1 MAEKSGFFNARE
13 TEEGTY
19 DREYDAE
26 QFAEYFANFVSN
38 GVYVNPTNQLKVVF
52 NGSPDKPFVVVV
64 RKGKAYIDGYWYE
77 LTEDMEVTISANT
90 KSYAIKDV
98 ICCTLDKTERKIS
111 IILKED
117 VISDM
122 PVNNNT
128 QHDLVLSTVMVQ
140 PNVSKLNAEDI
151 TDKRPDKTYCG
162 FVTGVVDQIDTTEL
176 FRQYDEA
183 FKTWFNEIKDQLSTD
198 AAGNLQKQIGLLN
211 NLKTIVKDSIVNAIN
226 SLYDSIVGKTLK
238 TLDEV
243 KSNTEQGYYV
253 DALAVISYRSVITGL
268 ISNPM
273 LSACNNGCI
282 ASYTLPPVHCPL
294 FIIVI
299 SLSLSP
305 CMWNSKLMYRLSPIE
320 PTHILFSTSCFT
332 TSAVLPLYICCLY
345 TTLVCSLYF
354 IILPVISSVC
364 SNSLSLSFTTLS
376 ILPIV
381 VLSNA
386 TKKTSFSSNRYRFS

>member
-98 ICCTLDKTERKIS
+98 ICCTLDKTERKVS

-117 VISDM
+117 VTSDM

-128 QHDLVLSTVMVQ
+128 QHDLVLSTVLVQ
-140 PNVSKLNAEDI
+140 PNAPKLNAEDI

-162 FVTGVVDQIDTTEL
+162 FVTGLIDQIDTTEL
-176 FRQYDEA
+176 FQQYDDA
-183 FKTWFNEIKDQLSTD
+183 FQEWFNEMKGQLTED
-198 AAGNLQKQIGLLN
+198 AAGSLQTQIGNLL
-211 NLKTIVKDSIVNAIN
+211 NLKTKNKTSLVAAINEVIMNVTHPIGSVYLSFDPTDPSVLFGGTWEGITGVTSADKAPRFLYVTNPNSPSGIKAGTNGGSDKVKLTTAELPAHTHDIKLLSGESISLWSSTAGAGSLWRIMANGISAPGNSPVVKSTGSGKEFSIV
-226 SLYDSIVGKTLK
+226 
-238 TLDEV
+238 
-243 KSNTEQGYYV
+243 
-253 DALAVISYRSVITGL
+253 
-268 ISNPM
+268 PP
-273 LSACNNGCI
+273 
-282 ASYTLPPVHCPL
+282 YT
-294 FIIVI
+294 
-299 SLSLSP
+299 
-305 CMWNSKLMYRLSPIE
+305 
-320 PTHILFSTSCFT
+320 
-332 TSAVLPLYICCLY
+332 
-345 TTLVCSLYF
+345 
-354 IILPVISSVC
+354 
-364 SNSLSLSFTTLS
+364 
-376 ILPIV
+376 V
-381 VLSNA
+381 VYGWKRVA
-386 TKKTSFSSNRYRFS
+386 

>member
-1 MAEKSGFFNARE
+1 MAEKSGFFNAME

-26 QFAEYFANFVSN
+26 QFAEYFANFISN
-38 GVYVNPTNQLKVVF
+38 GVYANPANQLKVVF
-52 NGSPDKPFVVVV
+52 DGSPNKPFVVIV

-77 LTEDMEVTISANT
+77 LTEDMELVIPANT

-98 ICCTLDKTERKIS
+98 VCCTLDKTERKVS
-111 IILKED
+111 IILKEE

-140 PNVSKLNAEDI
+140 PNASKLNAEDI

-243 KSNTEQGYYV
+243 KSNAEQGYYV
-253 DALAVISYRSVITGL
+253 DALVVAELDSKTTEITD
-268 ISNPM
+268 
-273 LSACNNGCI
+273 
-282 ASYTLPPVHCPL
+282 
-294 FIIVI
+294 
-299 SLSLSP
+299 
-305 CMWNSKLMYRLSPIE
+305 KMYRTE
-320 PTHILFSTSCFT
+320 
-332 TSAVLPLYICCLY
+332 VLLKYYRETWMHATIN
-345 TTLVCSLYF
+345 VGKQF
-354 IILPVISSVC
+354 AGSV
-364 SNSLSLSFTTLS
+364 
-376 ILPIV
+376 PIV
-381 VLSNA
+381 SLKYQDGTAVNNVINVSAEQVKDDGSVSIWAYGSGFIPAHLLFVMIDCR
-386 TKKTSFSSNRYRFS
+386 TK

>member
-26 QFAEYFANFVSN
+26 QFAEYFANFISN
-38 GVYVNPTNQLKVVF
+38 GVYANPANQLKVVF
-52 NGSPDKPFVVVV
+52 DDSSSKPFVVIV

-77 LTEDMEVTISANT
+77 LTEDMEITIPANT

-98 ICCTLDKTERKIS
+98 VCCTLDKTERKVS

-117 VISDM
+117 VTSDM
-122 PVNNNT
+122 PVNNDT

-140 PNVSKLNAEDI
+140 PNASKLNAEDI

-253 DALAVISYRSVITGL
+253 DALVVAELDSKTTEITDKMYRTKVLLEYYGEAWMYATINVGKQFAGSV
-268 ISNPM
+268 P
-273 LSACNNGCI
+273 
-282 ASYTLPPVHCPL
+282 
-294 FIIVI
+294 IV
-299 SLSLSP
+299 S
-305 CMWNSKLMYRLSPIE
+305 LMYKE
-320 PTHILFSTSCFT
+320 GTAVNNVFNV
-332 TSAVLPLYICCLY
+332 SAEQVKDDGSVYIWAYGSGFIPAHLLYVMIDCR
-345 TTLVCSLYF
+345 
-354 IILPVISSVC
+354 
-364 SNSLSLSFTTLS
+364 
-376 ILPIV
+376 
-381 VLSNA
+381 
-386 TKKTSFSSNRYRFS
+386 TK